1 MAKKTTSKQKA
12 TTRKTG
18 AKTTAAKTTAAKAAA
33 KADKPGRVFAIRVT
47 DEELAAIHKAAGPRN
62 ATRFV
67 RAVAAAF
74 AGDDTK
80 AFQAVLA
87 EAKQARVTKA

>member
-1 MAKKTTSKQKA
+1 MAKTTRKKTT
-12 TTRKTG
+12 TRT
-18 AKTTAAKTTAAKAAA
+18 KAAA
-33 KADKPGRVFAIRVT
+33 KKATPKKASAGADRPSRVFAIRVT
-47 DEELAAIHKAAGPRN
+47 DKELAAIHKAAGPRN

-74 AGDDTK
+74 AGNDTK

-87 EAKQARVTKA
+87 EAKRARAAT

>member
-1 MAKKTTSKQKA
+1 MAKATRKKTTTKKPTPKKA
-12 TTRKTG
+12 SASTQR
-18 AKTTAAKTTAAKAAA
+18 
-33 KADKPGRVFAIRVT
+33 PRRVFAIRVT
-47 DEELAAIHKAAGPRN
+47 DKELAAIHKAAGPRN

-74 AGDDTK
+74 AGNDTK

-87 EAKQARVTKA
+87 EAKRARAAT

>member
-1 MAKKTTSKQKA
+1 MAKKITKTKAATKKAPAKKA
-12 TTRKTG
+12 T
-18 AKTTAAKTTAAKAAA
+18 AATQR
-33 KADKPGRVFAIRVT
+33 PQRVFAIRIT
-47 DEELAAIHKAAGPRN
+47 DAELAAIHKAAGPRN

-74 AGDDTK
+74 AGNDTK

-87 EAKQARVTKA
+87 EAKRARAAT

>member
-1 MAKKTTSKQKA
+1 MAKKTI
-12 TTRKTG
+12 RK
-18 AKTTAAKTTAAKAAA
+18 KTTTTKKAPTKKPTPK
-33 KADKPGRVFAIRVT
+33 KASTGDDRPSRVFAIRVT
-47 DEELAAIHKAAGPRN
+47 DKELAAIHRAAGPRN

-74 AGDDTK
+74 AGNDTK

-87 EAKQARVTKA
+87 EAKRARAAS